1 MIERKSFTGGLSTD
15 RDGAYIQPNQYLNAL
30 NIRVSSNEEGSEGAL
45 SNIKGNLKVAFT
57 MPSGTNTCI
66 GSFEDSENSRVFY
79 FIHNSSSSHM
89 ILCYFHK
96 EGTIRKVMQNA
107 DFEGSENKLQF
118 STSNLITGVAMNDDL
133 LFFTDNATEPKRIN
147 VERGL
152 KKHDSSYTQLKTY
165 SNLSAYGALR
175 DTHITLIRQAPTLPP
190 THLRFE
196 DTSIQYNLI
205 SEDVYTFAYRFIYA
219 DGEVSSLSPY
229 SKVSHHANPDTTD
242 PETDLNSILVTIP
255 PLQEIGNDV
264 VEIEY
269 LVKYNQEVNFSV
281 FHTEREY
288 DAILAF
294 DDNGAALNVAF
305 RNDTTRLAIPTTDV
319 TRYASAVP
327 VKAKALEC
335 ARGRVFLGDTTEGLD
350 NLNEDGLKSNAAIYP
365 RIQQS
370 SGAMVGSYVMFEM
383 NYLDSNSAQQSV
395 YFRYVKVEGSS
406 ADGYYTIASNGNP
419 LSASSDEVGDF
430 DFSAPNTL
438 PSSRW
443 PTSQNLASQT
453 KVSDGGFSD
462 MLDYVATQVPSG
474 GSVQFVTTYFAL
486 GSQNLSISVTGVT
499 QSTLTLDEN
508 LRLWKSD
515 SSYRFGMFFMDRY
528 GRQGRIIELTD
539 NQGIA
544 IPSRGSA
551 YRNVVK
557 DIEWSLPTATPS
569 NYIPD
574 WAHSYSFVRTNSL
587 NKSFFVQLPVK
598 SCDYVNDLEDSGITK
613 TYDEDASQYI
623 KIDLSSLQIENLGYT
638 YSEGDLVTLHNV
650 GGKEYTLQVVNQAGD
665 GIYAQAQN
673 LGVFTQ
679 SNYVIFAEIFTP
691 RLINTEDPYFEF
703 GETFNITSPGSSS
716 RTWST
721 SSGNFEGD
729 IIIKDLQFGTGS
741 DIHMQ
746 MASANFAHANTWIQ
760 TTGRGLNTTR
770 FQQVHKPTSVS
781 FSENRLQG
789 SLLNGLSVF
798 NALDESTLPQELGSI
813 QKLLFTSKTEST
825 GNTMLAI
832 GVNETASVYIGQ
844 AQIQTSGGGAFL
856 AVQSGVI
863 GTSQVLRGS
872 YGTMHPESV
881 VEQNNRVYWLDVL
894 NGTAVQYDVNGL
906 MPIGNKGVGSFFRER
921 CDALIVQGKSGCH
934 GGFDSDENEYIL
946 TLPSV
951 TGIDQEYLDDYID
964 ELSNTDLLS
973 GNQDAYNGLI
983 LTLPVNVVK
992 GRKYRVQI
1000 GDQVGLD
1007 VSDDASLFDSITIK
1021 YSDNTSIGTTST
1033 TDKGGFIEFVAA
1045 QDSASLKFVIADS
1058 EGVTLNGSDEMHMIV
1073 SEFKKSY
1080 YKLDSGDATTIAY
1093 SEDTQSWTTF
1103 YSYLPEQM
1111 QSVGTQFITFK
1122 SGELWKHNVNSTRNN
1137 FYGIQYVSRMVSIS
1151 KQLPSAVKVFQSIA
1165 IEGDTPPSF
1174 AHFRTESNYMDRT
1187 SAGAIPT
1194 NPTYSEYLQ
1203 SSDLSDTDF
1212 RQYEGVYYG
1221 GLYRDRLEPSPSSYV
1236 ATTYDSNMITGEKLI
1251 NQFMLFTLEFDNTS
1265 KLKVRFADIGFNVQR
1280 GHKL

>member
-15 RDGAYIQPNQYLNAL
+15 RDGAYLQPNQYLNAL

-45 SNIKGNLKVAFT
+45 SNIKGNEKVTFT

-66 GSFEDSENSRVFY
+66 GSYEDSEHSRVFY
-79 FIHNSSSSHM
+79 FIHNSSDDHM

-96 EGTIRKVMQNA
+96 EGVIRKVLEQD
-107 DFEGSENKLQF
+107 DFEGSEDGLAF
-118 STSNLITGVAMNDDL
+118 TTSNLITGVAMNDDL

-165 SNLSAYGALR
+165 TNLSAYGDLR

-190 THLRFE
+190 THLRFK

-205 SEDVYTFAYRFIYA
+205 SEDVFTFAYRFVYT

-229 SKVSHHANPDTTD
+229 SKISHHANPDTTN

-269 LVKYNQEVNFSV
+269 LVKYNQEGDFSV
-281 FHTEREY
+281 FHTERDY
-288 DAILAF
+288 DAIVAF
-294 DDNGAALNVAF
+294 DDDGSALNVAF

-327 VKAKALEC
+327 LKAKALEC

-350 NLNEDGLKSNAAIYP
+350 NLNEDGLKSNASIYP

-370 SGAMVGSYVMFEM
+370 SGNMVGSYVMFEM
-383 NYLDSNSAQQSV
+383 NYLDSNSAQQTV
-395 YFRYVKVEGSS
+395 YFRYVKVEGST
-406 ADGYYTIASNGNP
+406 ADGYYTFASNGNP

-430 DFSAPNTL
+430 DYSAPNTL

-453 KVSDGGFSD
+453 KVSDGGFSN

-474 GSVQFVTTYFAL
+474 GSVQFVTSYFAL
-486 GSQNLSISVTGVT
+486 GSQNLSIVVTGIT
-499 QSTLTLDEN
+499 QATITLDEN

-539 NQGIA
+539 NQGVA

-551 YRNVVK
+551 YSNVVK
-557 DIEWSLPTATPS
+557 DVEWSLPTTSPS
-569 NYIPD
+569 NYIPE
-574 WAHSYSFVRTNSL
+574 WAHSYSFVRTKSL
-587 NKSFFVQLPVK
+587 NKSFFVQFPVK
-598 SCDYVNDLEDSGITK
+598 HCYYTLDFTNDNEQKS
-613 TYDEDASQYI
+613 YDEDVHQYI
-623 KIDLSSLQIENLGYT
+623 KIDISSLQIEDLGYT

-650 GGKEYTLQVVNQAGD
+650 GGEQYTLQVVNQAGD
-665 GIYAQAQN
+665 AIYAQAKD
-673 LGVFTQ
+673 LGQFT
-679 SNYVIFAEIFTP
+679 NTLYLIFAEIFTP

-721 SSGNFEGD
+721 SSGTFEGD
-729 IIIKDLQFGTGS
+729 IIIKDLQFDTGS

-746 MASANFAHANTWIQ
+746 VASANFAHANDWIQ
-760 TTGRGLNTTR
+760 LTGRGLNTTR

-844 AQIQTSGGGAFL
+844 AQIQTSGGAAFL

-863 GTSQVLRGS
+863 GSSQVLRGS

-881 VEQNNRVYWLDVL
+881 VERNNRVYWLDAL

-921 CDALIVQGKSGCH
+921 CDALIVQEKSGCY
-934 GGFDSDENEYIL
+934 GGFDPDENEYIL

-964 ELSNTDLLS
+964 EVDSTDILS
-973 GNQDAYNGLI
+973 GYQDPTYNGAELSF
-983 LTLPVNVVK
+983 NVDIVK
-992 GRKYRVQI
+992 GRKYRVAI
-1000 GDQVGLD
+1000 SAMV
-1007 VSDDASLFDSITIK
+1007 VYDATISTVEIK
-1021 YSDNTSIGTTST
+1021 YSDDTSIGNLSSVAQ
-1033 TDKGGFIEFVAA
+1033 GGYLEFVATQA
-1045 QDSASLKFVIADS
+1045 STSLKAVLTSDAQSPDD
-1058 EGVTLNGSDEMHMIV
+1058 GDGLTLKTF
-1073 SEFKKSY
+1073 EFRKSY
-1080 YKLDSGDATTIAY
+1080 YKLDSGDAATIAY

-1122 SGELWKHNVNSTRNN
+1122 SGELWKHNVNATRNN
-1137 FYGIQYVSRMVSIS
+1137 FYGTQYVSRMVSIS
-1151 KQLPSAVKVFQSIA
+1151 KQVPSAVKVFQSIA

-1174 AHFRTESNYMDRT
+1174 AHFRTESKYMDRT

-1203 SSDLSDTDF
+1203 SSDLNDTDF
-1212 RQYEGVYYG
+1212 RQYEGVYYA

-1265 KLKVRFADIGFNVQR
+1265 KLKVRFADVGFNVQR